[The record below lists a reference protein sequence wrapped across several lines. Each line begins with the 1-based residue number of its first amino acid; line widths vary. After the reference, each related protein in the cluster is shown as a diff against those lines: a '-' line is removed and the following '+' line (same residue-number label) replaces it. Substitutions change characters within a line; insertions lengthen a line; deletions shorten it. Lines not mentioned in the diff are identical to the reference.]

1 MVEAVKDRLS
11 LPFFKGKVDCMD
23 RKLAKDIRRYATIG
37 NLAIS
42 VVVTIVIGVGLGLA
56 LDYIFDTTYLIII
69 FSILFMIAAII
80 NFIRGVFRLT
90 K

>member
-1 MVEAVKDRLS
+1 MTGFPCLFLIERL
-11 LPFFKGKVDCMD
+11 FRCYMD

-42 VVVTIVIGVGLGLA
+42 VVVTLVMGVVLGLV
-56 LDYIFDTTYLIII
+56 LDYLFDTSYLVVIV
-69 FSILFMIAAII
+69 SILFMICAII
-80 NFIRGVFRLT
+80 NFVRGIIRIA